1 MKTAAVPLLAL
12 LATGCAGPIAASPE
26 ARTAR
31 YLQSIRGRSAF
42 EAVFVREMP
51 KGGELHTHLSGAVYA
66 ENYLRWAAEDGLC
79 ARRSPPSIVDPPC
92 DPARGDV
99 SGAAIALDI
108 PLYRALVD
116 GFSMRNFPYATGSGH
131 DHFFD
136 TFERFD
142 ARRERYGDMLAEVVS
157 RLARQNTRYVE
168 VMQSLGVGGANRVGR
183 DAGWSDDL
191 AVMSTRVPESAVA
204 AVVADARQRMDAQEA
219 RMRALLRCG
228 QAGEDPGCGVT
239 LRYLVQM
246 IRTVPREEVFAQA
259 VAAVAIIEADPRAV
273 GLNLVAP
280 EDDPVA
286 VRDYRD
292 HMRVI
297 DHVTRHGTRVNV
309 ALHAGELTPSLV
321 TPEVASDHVR
331 LAVELAGA
339 RRIGHGT
346 DIAWEYDAQGTL
358 AMMASRGVAV
368 EHCLRSADVILGVR
382 GAEHPW
388 GLYRDNGVAQVLCTD
403 DEGVSRT
410 DLSREYLLAA
420 QSFGLGWTELKTLAR
435 NALTHSFLP
444 GATLWERGSMNAACR
459 SEVPGAERPG
469 EACSRWL
476 AGSERAREQWR
487 LEASLRR
494 FEAMW

>member
-1 MKTAAVPLLAL
+1 MKTAALPLLAL
-12 LATGCAGPIAASPE
+12 LAVGCAGPIAASPE

-42 EAVFVREMP
+42 EAVFLRAMP

-66 ENYLRWAAEDGLC
+66 ESYLRWAAEDGLC
-79 ARRSPPSIVDPPC
+79 VRRSPPSIVDPPC
-92 DPARGDV
+92 DPSRGDV
-99 SGAAIALDI
+99 SGAAIALDV
-108 PLYRALVD
+108 PLYRAMVD
-116 GFSMRNFPYATGSGH
+116 GFSMRNFTPAGGTGH
-131 DHFFD
+131 DRFFD
-136 TFERFD
+136 TFDRFD
-142 ARRERYGDMLAEVVS
+142 ARRERSGDMLAEVVS

-168 VMQSLGVGGANRVGR
+168 VMQSLGLGAANRVGHE
-183 DAGWSDDL
+183 AGWTDDL
-191 AVMSTRVPESAVA
+191 AVMSSRVPESAVA
-204 AVVADARQRMDAQEA
+204 AVVADARRRMDAQEA
-219 RMRALLRCG
+219 RMRSLLRCG
-228 QAGEDPGCGVT
+228 QPGEDPGCGVT

-259 VAAVAIIEADPRAV
+259 VAAVALIEADPRAV

-280 EDDPVA
+280 EDEPVA

-321 TPEVASDHVR
+321 TPEDASDHIR

-346 DIAWEYDAQGTL
+346 DIAWEHDARGTL
-358 AMMASRGVAV
+358 ALMASRGVAV
-368 EHCLRSADVILGVR
+368 EHCLTSAEVILGVR
-382 GAEHPW
+382 GADHPW
-388 GLYRDNGVAQVLCTD
+388 GLYREAGVAQVLCAD

-410 DLSREYLLAA
+410 DLSREYLLAV

-435 NALTHSFLP
+435 NALGHSFLP
-444 GATLWERGSMNAACR
+444 GAGLWERGAVNAACR
-459 SEVPGAERPG
+459 SEALGAERPG

-476 AGSERAREQWR
+476 AASERAREQWR
-487 LEASLRR
+487 LEASLQR
-494 FEAMW
+494 FEGMW